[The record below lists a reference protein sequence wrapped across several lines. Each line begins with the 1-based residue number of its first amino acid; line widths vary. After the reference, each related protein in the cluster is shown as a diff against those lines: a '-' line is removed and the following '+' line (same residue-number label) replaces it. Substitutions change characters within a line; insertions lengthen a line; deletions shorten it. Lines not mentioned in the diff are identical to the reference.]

1 MQVQPRNSKCAIYSV
16 TSLWYLVIDFLLISS
31 VPTIY
36 PLDIYARLSMVDAL
50 ERLGIDRHFMKERKF
65 VLDETY
71 R

>member
-1 MQVQPRNSKCAIYSV
+1 MQVQPHNSECAIYSV

-50 ERLGIDRHFMKERKF
+50 ERLGIDRHFRKEIKI
-65 VLDETY
+65 VLEETY